1 MKTYEQRKQ
10 TVVEMLNKGLI
21 ELDTF
26 GQLAVEQFSDEV
38 IEKAVSRKWI
48 SEEIANNI
56 KCL

>member
-10 TVVEMLNKGLI
+10 TVIEMLNKGLI

-38 IEKAVSRKWI
+38 IKKAVSRKWI